1 MAMLT
6 PQLVEQARELRANGV
21 GWHTV
26 SKRTGISEY
35 ILRVEIEPHFQEH
48 RREQHRRNV
57 VTRKELIAKRAT
69 MRARVRPN
77 TKGNNGP
84 HIVTAFDRV
93 PDDVLR
99 ERDERETAKE
109 RRTLAQILLGDPI
122 PGYSALDAKERR

>member
-48 RREQHRRNV
+48 RRAQHQKNSA
-57 VTRKELIAKRAT
+57 TRKQLLAKHLTT
-69 MRARVRPN
+69 MRARRRSI
-77 TKGNNGP
+77 TKAAP
-84 HIVTAFDRV
+84 HYVATLERA
-93 PDDVLR
+93 PPEVLR
-99 ERDERETAKE
+99 ERDERETAKD

>member
-6 PQLVEQARELRANGV
+6 PQLVEQARQLRANGV

-48 RREQHRRNV
+48 RREQHRKNTV
-57 VTRKELIAKRAT
+57 ERKQLLAKHLAT
-69 MRARVRPN
+69 MRARRRSI
-77 TKGNNGP
+77 TKEAP
-84 HIVTAFDRV
+84 HHVTAMERV
-93 PDDVLR
+93 PPEVLR
-99 ERDERETAKE
+99 ERDERETAKD